1 MTNGDK
7 PEVQG
12 QLEFPAEARSR
23 TLAAR
28 VGAFSLH
35 AKYDSRELTVNARR
49 AFARRFEDQVD
60 PERQLPE
67 AERQRRAEAAKRA
80 YMARLALKSAEARR
94 NKKAEA
100 STGRGRGRPP
110 KRRRRSEPSATAE

>member
-1 MTNGDK
+1 MTERDK
-7 PEVQG
+7 PEIQSK
-12 QLEFPAEARSR
+12 LEFPAEARSR

-35 AKYDSRELTVNARR
+35 ARYDSRELTVNARR

-60 PERQLPE
+60 PERKLPE
-67 AERQRRAEAAKRA
+67 AERQRKAEAAKKA

-100 STGRGRGRPP
+100 TNERRRGRPP
-110 KRRRRSEPSATAE
+110 KRRPRAKQV

>member
-1 MTNGDK
+1 MTEHDA
-7 PEVQG
+7 PEVKG
-12 QLEFPAEARSR
+12 RLEFPAEARSR

-60 PERQLPE
+60 PERKLPE
-67 AERQRRAEAAKRA
+67 AERQRRAEAAKKA

-94 NKKAEA
+94 NKKLTSATE
-100 STGRGRGRPP
+100 RRRGRPR
-110 KRRRRSEPSATAE
+110 KKQRRASS